1 MEQNTVIALV
11 TVCIGI
17 FIAKWFASPKEHPS
31 ARGLTNTQLSSSGN
45 ANSNARA
52 AHSPTTARRTSRRP
66 VTQAM
71 IDTVRN
77 VAPSLHIE
85 QIRYDLESTGSVE
98 TTVERFLN
106 GQTFPFPPDYVPE
119 SENTSSSQNHTM
131 AEPSDF
137 RKRSNIKP
145 DNLISKFNVD
155 LDQDMS
161 NLDFKSLDIEERKK
175 LLVWEARKN
184 MEKRLETDEEM
195 ASLIK

>member
-17 FIAKWFASPKEHPS
+17 FIAKWFAAPKEHPS
-31 ARGLTNTQLSSSGN
+31 ARGLANTQLTSSGGN
-45 ANSNARA
+45 TNNRRVSASNA
-52 AHSPTTARRTSRRP
+52 PRRTSRRP
-66 VTQAM
+66 VTQEM

-77 VAPSLHIE
+77 VVPNLHVE

-98 TTVERFLN
+98 QTIERFLS

-119 SENTSSSQNHTM
+119 RENNTSSQNNVP
-131 AEPSDF
+131 AEPSDV

-155 LDQDMS
+155 LDKDMS
-161 NLDFKSLDIEERKK
+161 DLDFKSLDIEERKK

-184 MEKRLETDEEM
+184 MEKRLESDQDL
-195 ASLIK
+195 ASLVK